1 MKTQMLSHVR
11 QLFNVD
17 HVPRHINR
25 HNQRQWVRSVRFLGD
40 KWLLAK
46 PIEKKSESKKELSF

>member
-1 MKTQMLSHVR
+1 MDTRMLSHVR

-17 HVPRHINR
+17 YLPRNVNR
-25 HNQRQWVRSVRFLGD
+25 TNQRKWVKCVRQLGD

-46 PIEKKSESKKELSF
+46 YVERKNES